1 MEIDELK
8 GVWFVKICGFLKFED
23 LRKSDSSPQTRLST
37 GAFVFQIKSQ
47 DVCVIN
53 HPNNTDDLSQSIA

>member
-23 LRKSDSSPQTRLST
+23 LRKSHFSPQRRLST
-37 GAFVFQIKSQ
+37 GTFVFQIKSQ
-47 DVCVIN
+47 DVCVKKIIQIIQMIY
-53 HPNNTDDLSQSIA
+53 LRA